1 MGRINFDREIE
12 QAMDELPAEL
22 RRHIAN
28 VAIVV
33 EEQADDETL
42 DWAGVDDPLDLL
54 GFYHGIPLTERTHD
68 YGLVLPDKISIYRRP
83 ILHACETD
91 DQVRACIRRTVRHEL
106 AHYFGWDDDQLAE
119 MGAY

>member
-1 MGRINFDREIE
+1 MNRTDFGRAIH
-12 QAMDELPAEL
+12 QALDELPPEL

-33 EEQADDETL
+33 EEQADAETL
-42 DWAGVDDPLDLL
+42 VLAGVDNPLDLL

-83 ILHACETD
+83 ILQVCKTD
-91 DQVRACIRRTVRHEL
+91 AEVRTCIKQTVRHEL
-106 AHYFGWDDDQLAE
+106 AHYFGWDDDQLE
-119 MGAY
+119 KLGAY